1 MAYTPGTH
9 TAMALLNT
17 GLPFDAVIAG
27 LVAEAGYSTDDATR
41 AVTAATA
48 AKKRRG
54 KSAQS

>member
-1 MAYTPGTH
+1 
-9 TAMALLNT
+9 MALLNT

-54 KSAQS
+54 KPAQS